1 MVCYISCSI
10 AVGFII
16 ASIMTMMA
24 KNNSFFELRE
34 KVDEQSRKE
43 IDRIVRERML
53 LYVRGSLLGIILAIV
68 FLFWAKY
75 KFAKYTTICTFII
88 IMFIVQIGVY
98 TISPKRDFI
107 LNHLKT
113 PEQNKLW
120 LEVYKDMKKRYHLG
134 FIIGLVGYGVLC
146 YAVIDSKISK

>member
-10 AVGFII
+10 AIGFIV
-16 ASIMTMMA
+16 ASLMTIMA
-24 KNNSFFELRE
+24 HNDNFLALRAS
-34 KVDEQSRKE
+34 VDEESRKV
-43 IDRIVRERML
+43 IDKIVKERML
-53 LYVRGSLLGIILAIV
+53 LYVRGSLLGIIIAVV
-68 FLFWAKY
+68 FLFWAKDS
-75 KFAKYTTICTFII
+75 FAKYTTICTFII

-98 TISPKRDFI
+98 TMSPKRDFI

-134 FIIGLVGYGVLC
+134 FLIGLVGYGVLC
-146 YAVIDSKISK
+146 YAIIISKSQ